1 MTLYN
6 RVSMD
11 FKLFFTKKGKK
22 NEEKYISMLSKQFG
36 IRKISAVKR
45 NNLAFRI

>member
-22 NEEKYISMLSKQFG
+22 NEEKYISMLSKQIWYQEDFS
-36 IRKISAVKR
+36 REAE
-45 NNLAFRI
+45 